1 MNYIILFPEE
11 IAADGRVCLADRRAE
26 HIHAILGAE
35 IGKPVR
41 IGVLNGGRGTG
52 VITANQNNRVV
63 LDCVIDQPPPPE
75 PRVDL
80 ILAMP
85 RPLVLKRL
93 WPQLTAMGVR
103 RVILT
108 NANKVERSYFDSH
121 WNRPDYYRQR
131 MIEGLEQTGDTRL
144 PRVETKKRLKVF
156 LEDELDTA
164 FPDSRRMIAHPEP
177 CEKTP
182 PPGFEKHAGS
192 QAPDSLETA
201 TVWSTAQAWKFIPQN
216 GERMLIAVGP
226 EGGWTDYELT
236 LFAAHGFERA
246 SLGWRVLRTET
257 ACVALL
263 ALAGMGAGLTPNA
276 PNVIS
281 ERS

>member
-1 MNYIILFPEE
+1 MNFIILFPEE
-11 IAADGRVCLADRRAE
+11 IDANGRVCLEDRRAE
-26 HIHAILGAE
+26 HIHNILGAD

-41 IGVLNGGRGTG
+41 VGILNGGRGTG
-52 VITANQNNRVV
+52 IISCNQDNRVV

-75 PRVDL
+75 SRVDL
-80 ILAMP
+80 LLAMP

-121 WNRPDYYRQR
+121 WNRPDYYQER

-144 PRVETKKRLKVF
+144 PEVQTKKRLKIF
-156 LEDELDTA
+156 LEDELDEA
-164 FPDSRRMIAHPEP
+164 FPDSRRIMAHPEP
-177 CEKTP
+177 DAKP
-182 PPGFEKHAGS
+182 
-192 QAPDSLETA
+192 
-201 TVWSTAQAWKFIPQN
+201 WKFIPKN

-226 EGGWTDYELT
+226 EGGWTDYELD
-236 LFAAHGFERA
+236 LFAAHGFARA

-263 ALAGMGAGLTPNA
+263 ALAGMTG
-276 PNVIS
+276 
-281 ERS
+281 